1 MHPFAKP
8 REYTRAV
15 TAAKMDRMFA
25 KPFVGS
31 LGGHQDG
38 VYCLGKD
45 PRRVSVV
52 AAGGGDGEVIV
63 HSLSLRRPL
72 LKIPQAHKGMVG
84 GVCWTSEAR
93 DGRRGVVT
101 CGKLDGT
108 VKIWK
113 SKAFTP
119 GLQDEGFEGNEF
131 GEGSSSQVYLDSAG
145 AVGESYDEE
154 GGGLALDEKKRDKVG
169 KDLEPIMTYASKN
182 GFNGLDHHRDD
193 PVFAT
198 ASNTVQIWD
207 EQRTAPVSTLQFG
220 SSMETV
226 SAVKFNQS
234 ETSVL
239 ASVGGDRTLCLYDI
253 RTGKAERRIVMQV
266 RKICQDGAHDKFRS
280 NCISWCPTL
289 PTVMLLGSEDHNLYT
304 FDIRD
309 LNSPTQIY
317 KGHVGGV
324 MGCDWSGYSI
334 ASYADL
340 RSNRRGFRL
349 GFLRSYY
356 SSLGPR
362 CREVS
367 RRLPHKADATVS
379 RPIRAPV

>member
-119 GLQDEGFEGNEF
+119 GLQDEGFQGNEF
-131 GEGSSSQVYLDSAG
+131 GEGSSSQAFLDTAG
-145 AVGESYDEE
+145 AVADSYDEE
-154 GGGLALDEKKRDKVG
+154 GGGLALDEKKRDKLG
-169 KDLEPIMTYASKN
+169 KDLEPTMTYTTKS

-193 PVFAT
+193 PIFAT

-266 RKICQDGAHDKFRS
+266 REAFLHELTSSSAQIVYPGAQRYPLSCFSVRRITICTRS
-280 NCISWCPTL
+280 TSAISTVRHKSTRATSVVSWAATGVGVLFLGTL
-289 PTVMLLGSEDHNLYT
+289 T
-304 FDIRD
+304 
-309 LNSPTQIY
+309 
-317 KGHVGGV
+317 
-324 MGCDWSGYSI
+324 
-334 ASYADL
+334 
-340 RSNRRGFRL
+340 
-349 GFLRSYY
+349 
-356 SSLGPR
+356 LGPTGEGFASGSYDR
-362 CREVS
+362 TVRLWDRDAGKS
-367 RRLPHKADATVS
+367 RDVYHTKRMQ
-379 RPIRAPV
+379 R